1 MLRKGTLPYLARGR
15 DKQPPAQTDNT
26 EKQTGEQTTQG
37 TEGAKPAQGL
47 KPTPHLAVTTEQS
60 PQGTFRISNFRTIAA
75 IAGIASSTSHYH

>member
-47 KPTPHLAVTTEQS
+47 KPTPTWQS
-60 PQGTFRISNFRTIAA
+60 QLSSHHRGPLEFRTLEP
-75 IAGIASSTSHYH
+75 